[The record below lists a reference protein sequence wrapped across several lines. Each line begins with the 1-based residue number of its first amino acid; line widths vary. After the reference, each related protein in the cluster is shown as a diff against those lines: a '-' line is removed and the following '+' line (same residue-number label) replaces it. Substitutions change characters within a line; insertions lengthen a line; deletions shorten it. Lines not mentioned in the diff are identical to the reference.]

1 MQNWT
6 CTCTIFQSFLLNN
19 IGFIFSWDSVACPY
33 LYFAS
38 LPSNQRL
45 LICHLIYLKLSCV
58 PQALRLD
65 SRLAPLI
72 GLILGTFH
80 LNYYPGPRLQFW
92 LHFHEALLFA
102 NSDDFGSLCHLVY
115 RFHPKKYHNVKLN
128 ILHQDFAILNFPNKI
143 HILLLNQNPE
153 KIQIWGTTKFHTQI
167 FYLCKTAVTLTIWPI
182 NIHVLSYDMIRIVLW
197 FDEFFMKLTKFKF
210 KNS

>member
-38 LPSNQRL
+38 LPSNRRL
-45 LICHLIYLKLSCV
+45 QIYHLIYLKLSYV

-65 SRLAPLI
+65 LRLSPLT

-80 LNYYPGPRLQFW
+80 LNYYLGPRLQFW

-102 NSDDFGSLCHLVY
+102 NSDDFGSFCHLVY
-115 RFHPKKYHNVKLN
+115 RFHPKKYHNEKL
-128 ILHQDFAILNFPNKI
+128 IIWHQIEGI
-143 HILLLNQNPE
+143 ILLHDWQSKLIYQF
-153 KIQIWGTTKFHTQI
+153 TS
-167 FYLCKTAVTLTIWPI
+167 WPFW
-182 NIHVLSYDMIRIVLW
+182 LFEL
-197 FDEFFMKLTKFKF
+197 
-210 KNS
+210 

>member
-1 MQNWT
+1 MNIISQQHHEYICVTSNF
-6 CTCTIFQSFLLNN
+6 IFICKIEHAHVQYSNFALNN

-38 LPSNQRL
+38 LPSNRRL
-45 LICHLIYLKLSCV
+45 LIYHLIYLKLSYV

-65 SRLAPLI
+65 LRLSPLT

-80 LNYYPGPRLQFW
+80 LNYYRGPRLQFW

-115 RFHPKKYHNVKLN
+115 RFHPKKYHNVKQLVQ
-128 ILHQDFAILNFPNKI
+128 LYVGEGGGQ
-143 HILLLNQNPE
+143 
-153 KIQIWGTTKFHTQI
+153 
-167 FYLCKTAVTLTIWPI
+167 
-182 NIHVLSYDMIRIVLW
+182 
-197 FDEFFMKLTKFKF
+197 
-210 KNS
+210 

>member
-1 MQNWT
+1 M
-6 CTCTIFQSFLLNN
+6 NN

-38 LPSNQRL
+38 LPSNRRL
-45 LICHLIYLKLSCV
+45 QIYHLIYLKLSYV

-65 SRLAPLI
+65 LMLSPLT

-80 LNYYPGPRLQFW
+80 LNYYLGPRLQFW

-115 RFHPKKYHNVKLN
+115 RFRPKKYHNVKL
-128 ILHQDFAILNFPNKI
+128 IIWHQVKVRQLI
-143 HILLLNQNPE
+143 ILLHDWRSKL
-153 KIQIWGTTKFHTQI
+153 IYSI
-167 FYLCKTAVTLTIWPI
+167 YLVSILVI
-182 NIHVLSYDMIRIVLW
+182 
-197 FDEFFMKLTKFKF
+197 
-210 KNS
+210 